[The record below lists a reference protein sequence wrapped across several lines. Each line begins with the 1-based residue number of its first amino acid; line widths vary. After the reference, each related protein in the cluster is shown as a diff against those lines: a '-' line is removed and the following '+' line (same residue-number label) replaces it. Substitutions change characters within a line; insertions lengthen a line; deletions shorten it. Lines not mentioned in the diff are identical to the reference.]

1 MKRDDAY
8 HAIPETVELD
18 DVDRRLINTLQ
29 GGFPICERPYDAAA
43 SALGIDAE
51 ELIRR
56 IRRLLDARVLTRF
69 GPLFNADR
77 MGGANVLAAMSV
89 PESDYARVAEFV
101 NLQPEIAHNYRREH
115 ELNMWFV
122 GAAETPE
129 KVEAT
134 YRYIESVSGYH
145 IFRFP
150 KLLEYFVELKLRA

>member
-1 MKRDDAY
+1 MKREDT
-8 HAIPETVELD
+8 HLSRPETLELD
-18 DVDRRLINTLQ
+18 ELDRRLINALQ
-29 GGFPICERPYDAAA
+29 EGFPICERPYDAVAEL
-43 SALGIDAE
+43 LGIGGD

-89 PESDYARVAEFV
+89 PENDFGRIAEFV
-101 NLQPEIAHNYRREH
+101 NLQPEIAHNYQREH

-122 GAAETPE
+122 GAAETPD

-134 YRYIESVSGYH
+134 FRYIESVSGYKVY
-145 IFRFP
+145 RFP
-150 KLLEYFVELKLRA
+150 KLREYFVELKLRA